1 MDNWS
6 EAAIWIVAIIAVLIY
21 SLYKLKVSRDP
32 KDELLRA
39 KQLLDEGVISEADY
53 ETLKSKLLKRITSE

>member
-1 MDNWS
+1 MDSWS
-6 EAAIWIVAIIAVLIY
+6 EAAVWITLFISVLIY

-39 KQLLDEGVISEADY
+39 KQLLDEGAISEADY
-53 ETLKSKLLKRITSE
+53 ETIKSKLLERITSE